1 MIHSEE
7 KSEFWEDL
15 YLSDDATWDLKGV
28 TPIFESISKEINP
41 GKICI
46 LGCGKGY
53 DAVMFAK
60 KKFEVTAV
68 DFAPSAVKYIKK
80 LAKDSKVEIH
90 VLKKNIFNLSNDY
103 YNQFNY
109 VIEQTCFCA
118 INPNMRKNYEQLA
131 SNLLVKGGKL
141 IGLWFPLDKDISE
154 GGPAWATSIEE
165 VKKIFSDGWVIE
177 REELSPLSIKPRKGR
192 EKLIIF
198 RKV

>member
-68 DFAPSAVKYIKK
+68 DFAPSAVK
-80 LAKDSKVEIH
+80 LSLIH
-90 VLKKNIFNLSNDY
+90 I
-103 YNQFNY
+103 
-109 VIEQTCFCA
+109 
-118 INPNMRKNYEQLA
+118 
-131 SNLLVKGGKL
+131 
-141 IGLWFPLDKDISE
+141 
-154 GGPAWATSIEE
+154 
-165 VKKIFSDGWVIE
+165 
-177 REELSPLSIKPRKGR
+177 
-192 EKLIIF
+192 
-198 RKV
+198 